1 MRAGP
6 HAVLA
11 RRAAAPFRLVEPSR
25 PGVRKIA
32 AVFVVDPHMRV
43 LYTRHVPPQQMEW
56 HDAESRLTSALPREV
71 RDKVG
76 ALRDFPVSL
85 ERAKALRLELMEE
98 RSLAVHW
105 TNEEVFE
112 RQISLCEH

>member
-43 LYTRHVPPQQMEW
+43 LYTRDVPPQQMEW